1 MEDAKA
7 LLRKAKMQEL
17 DLLLQWDRHVNR
29 SALQESIERGR
40 TYLVLEQGRFV
51 GWMRYNLF
59 WDEHPFL
66 NMLFLLEE
74 ARGKGYGR
82 QAMEAWERE
91 MRQLG
96 YGRAFTSTQVDEYAQ
111 HFYQRIGYQVVGGFF
126 PAPGDPLE
134 LLLRK
139 EL

>member
-1 MEDAKA
+1 MAKA
-7 LLRKAKMQEL
+7 QLRKAEPQEL
-17 DLLLQWDRHVNR
+17 DLLLSWDRHVCRQELER
-29 SALQESIERGR
+29 SIDLGR
-40 TYLVLEQGRFV
+40 TYLVLEEGRFV

-82 QAMEAWERE
+82 QAMAAWERE

-96 YGRAFTSTQVDEYAQ
+96 YGQAFTSTQVDEYAQ